1 MAFKK
6 TDGQNYLPILIGG
19 LFVFALA
26 IVAIYAFAALP
37 MAGCVGVVEIKGEIV
52 SDDTPSTLFS
62 DEIKGGD
69 TIAEEIESAANRPD
83 IKSILVIID
92 SPGGSAVASRR
103 IYDALR
109 AVNKS
114 KVAYINEMAASGGYY
129 VAAGTDYIVANPLSL
144 TGNIGAR
151 ATLSDMS
158 GLFAKLGYNETSVKS
173 GSMKDM
179 GTASRPMTEEERAVF
194 QSIVD
199 ESFEDFKSAVLEGR
213 GSRLDM
219 AGFKTILDARILTG
233 RQAEKIGLVDSL
245 GNRKDAIKQAAKMGG
260 IESDEPRLC
269 ALSSSGGK
277 RGIFGSLSSEAI
289 GTLLRGAI
297 APKILYQ

>member
-6 TDGQNYLPILIGG
+6 TEGQNYLPILVGG
-19 LFVFALA
+19 LFIIALA

-37 MAGCVGVVEIKGEIV
+37 MAGCVGVVEIKGTIV
-52 SDDTPSTLFS
+52 SDDVPSTFFS

-69 TIAEEIESAANRPD
+69 TIADEIESAEKRPD
-83 IKSILVIID
+83 IKSVLVIID
-92 SPGGSAVASRR
+92 SPGGSAVASSR
-103 IYDALR
+103 IYAALR
-109 AVNKS
+109 SINRS

-129 VAAGTDYIVANPLSL
+129 VAAGTDYIVANPASL

-158 GLFAKLGYNETSVKS
+158 GLFAKLGYNETSIKS
-173 GSMKDM
+173 GDMKDM
-179 GTASRPMTEEERAVF
+179 GAPYRPMTDAERAVF

-199 ESFEDFKSAVLEGR
+199 ESFADFKSAVEQGR
-213 GSRLDM
+213 GSRLDP

-245 GNRKDAIKQAAKMGG
+245 GNKNDAIRQAAKMGG
-260 IESDEPRLC
+260 IDSSEPRLC
-269 ALSSSGGK
+269 ALSASGRK
-277 RGIFGSLSSEAI
+277 RGIFGSLSSEALNV
-289 GTLLRGAI
+289 LLRGAGV
-297 APKILYQ
+297 PRILYQ